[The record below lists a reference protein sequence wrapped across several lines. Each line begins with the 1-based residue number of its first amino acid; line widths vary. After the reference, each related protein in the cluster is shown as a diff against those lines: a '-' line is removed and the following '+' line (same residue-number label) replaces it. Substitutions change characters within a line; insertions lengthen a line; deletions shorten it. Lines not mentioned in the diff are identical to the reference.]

1 MELTA
6 LIMDN
11 RSKKAKQFSLPV
23 ELEYVASEFGYAV
36 EDVSI
41 TIQSIEELPTLECER
56 LTLDLAN
63 KLAENLEDIDDDLVL
78 SLIEVQSSNPK
89 YLAIFDF
96 DQCELLRDV
105 FTDYDL
111 GLFYVKDM
119 GIDLSE
125 GNLQNYF
132 DYEKYA
138 QDVRLEEWGFFV
150 KSGYFVLR

>member
-1 MELTA
+1 M
-6 LIMDN
+6 
-11 RSKKAKQFSLPV
+11 
-23 ELEYVASEFGYAV
+23 
-36 EDVSI
+36 SI
-41 TIQSIEELPTLECER
+41 KVIYDSY
-56 LTLDLAN
+56 
-63 KLAENLEDIDDDLVL
+63 
-78 SLIEVQSSNPK
+78 S
-89 YLAIFDF
+89 
-96 DQCELLRDV
+96 DV